1 MLQLLNHKEVVV
13 MKLFGMLL
21 AVGLFVV
28 GAVVYAERA
37 RAGAQVE
44 DKEIVEFCIPRAY
57 GGSRRCY

>member
-1 MLQLLNHKEVVV
+1 

-21 AVGLFVV
+21 AVGIFVS

-37 RAGAQVE
+37 RAGTQVE
-44 DKEIVEFCIPRAY
+44 NNEIVEFCIPRAY

>member
-1 MLQLLNHKEVVV
+1 MN

-21 AVGLFVV
+21 AVGIFVS

-37 RAGAQVE
+37 RADTVE
-44 DKEIVEFCIPRAY
+44 YWYPDDREPYCTPY

>member
-1 MLQLLNHKEVVV
+1 

-37 RAGAQVE
+37 RAEVE
-44 DKEIVEFCIPRAY
+44 TTDTVEFWWPCIDY